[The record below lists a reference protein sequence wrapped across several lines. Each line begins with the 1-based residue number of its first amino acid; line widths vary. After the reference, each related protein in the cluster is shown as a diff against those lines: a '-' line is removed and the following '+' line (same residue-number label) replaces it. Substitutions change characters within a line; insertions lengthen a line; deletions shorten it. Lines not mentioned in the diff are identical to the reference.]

1 MVLKSFLKIL
11 LLVILVQ
18 IVSCTSIKVSIIIP
32 VYNTDQYLDRSLQ
45 SAINQTLKEIEIICI
60 DDGSTDNTL
69 DILKKYEKKDNR
81 IKVIHFDENKGV
93 AAARNKGME
102 IAKGEFIGF
111 MDSDDY
117 ADKRFFENLYKH
129 SDGYDIVYGRLVYG
143 TNLSENYLKPKKHNW
158 GVLYDIEPEKRGWGV
173 VYDSLWKKSFITTN
187 NVKHDVTMKKGSDA
201 QFRKDVYK
209 FKPKILDL
217 PDEGIYY
224 YYKKREGSIQDFKKE
239 NLEYIEKK
247 AQSFEKEEEM
257 KNFIK
262 NELQNFSKKRL
273 EEIAIEIKKK
283 KYFNK
288 KKYE

>member
-143 TNLSENYLKPKKHNW
+143 TNLSERFIIPINR
-158 GVLYDIEPEKRGWGV
+158 DWGV